1 MSNKDHIRQAM
12 EINES
17 GINRL
22 HSKLS
27 SEDSVFAVIS
37 PYRGEYEKKDNKKR
51 MVHLKSDVRRLGLGF
66 DHFLSRWVEDGKS
79 FEEGYLLISDIECG
93 AAIKLGA
100 KYDQNS
106 IIYKDKDSLK
116 EICTIAFEEYEPGDI
131 VRTFNTGKDVMSKK
145 ESFELYQVYEP
156 RPSYFQTEPVIERIY

>member
-1 MSNKDHIRQAM
+1 MNNKDFIRQAAD
-12 EINES
+12 INES
-17 GINRL
+17 GASRL

-27 SEDSVFAVIS
+27 DENSVFAIIS
-37 PYRGEYEKKDNKKR
+37 PCLGEYEKQDNKKR

-116 EICTIAFEEYEPGDI
+116 EICTTAFETYKPGDI
-131 VRTFNTGKDVMSKK
+131 VRVFKTGKDVMSKK
-145 ESFELYQVYEP
+145 ESFELYQVYDP